1 MIRRL
6 ILVRHG
12 ESEANRAG
20 TFDGYGDAVL
30 TDLGHRQAAATA
42 AALARRALGPMA
54 LISSPLRRATQTAA
68 AIGAALQLEASLHP
82 ELLAGEGQPAG
93 VDLADPEVIAATGEA
108 ALMVVRT
115 ALLASPGGLIA
126 VSHRYPLRALLSR
139 IIGLDEAGAMV
150 DALGNGDTVEMECHG
165 EALLEDARLY
175 RLGAP

>member
-1 MIRRL
+1 
-6 ILVRHG
+6 
-12 ESEANRAG
+12 
-20 TFDGYGDAVL
+20 
-30 TDLGHRQAAATA
+30 
-42 AALARRALGPMA
+42 
-54 LISSPLRRATQTAA
+54 
-68 AIGAALQLEASLHP
+68 
-82 ELLAGEGQPAG
+82 
-93 VDLADPEVIAATGEA
+93 
-108 ALMVVRT
+108 MVVRT